1 MFDSFQIFAD
11 VSRPLVLNGTQ
22 GNEVYGGA
30 SSSAG
35 IFLHRSSDDAVV
47 KGGNLRTYSTTY
59 LVVRSLLDNYR
70 SLQYCS
76 AFTITVTKRRH
87 VRSEAVTVVYASVR

>member
-1 MFDSFQIFAD
+1 MGYDQSYFVDVEETDHTSVSTAKCTRMFDSFQIFAD

-35 IFLHRSSDDAVV
+35 IFLHRSNDDAVV
-47 KGGNLRTYSTTY
+47 KGGISRTYSTTY
-59 LVVRSLLDNYR
+59 LVVS
-70 SLQYCS
+70 
-76 AFTITVTKRRH
+76 
-87 VRSEAVTVVYASVR
+87 